1 MRIRKFNEN
10 NLVSSDTI
18 NEMIDKITNSIKNID
33 IEKVELKSVIDIL
46 EDNLTEGD
54 DNNDLDDSYV
64 YLKTV
69 DVKLKSVLDILQNTL
84 IKLKG
89 IE

>member
-33 IEKVELKSVIDIL
+33 IEKVELNLVIDIL
-46 EDNLTEGD
+46 EDNLTDSEE
-54 DNNDLDDSYV
+54 NSELEDSYV

-69 DVKLKSVLDILQNTL
+69 DVKLKSALDTLQNTL
-84 IKLKG
+84 NKLKN
-89 IE
+89 I

>member
-69 DVKLKSVLDILQNTL
+69 DVKLKSVLDTLQNTL